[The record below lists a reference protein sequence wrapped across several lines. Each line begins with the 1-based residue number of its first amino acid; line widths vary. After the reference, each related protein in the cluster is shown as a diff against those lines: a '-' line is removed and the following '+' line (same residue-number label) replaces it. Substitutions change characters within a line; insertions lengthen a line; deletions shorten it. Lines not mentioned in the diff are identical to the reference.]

1 MTSMA
6 CGLSTAS
13 RSRWRHRNN
22 GHRSCYV
29 QDPGYLCPDNAL
41 TPSSAPWTLGIHP
54 YVHPG
59 RTRCMRHGLPHAR
72 RIGRG
77 MLLLL
82 LPLRAFG
89 HGRTGKFVDR
99 AVAAGTLENPIAAG
113 VDHSRHLAVAWHI
126 FPTVPGVPLRIDL
139 GGDGHAAN
147 LQHRRH
153 ATL

>member
-1 MTSMA
+1 MTLD
-6 CGLSTAS
+6 G
-13 RSRWRHRNN
+13 
-22 GHRSCYV
+22 
-29 QDPGYLCPDNAL
+29 PGCAL
-41 TPSSAPWTLGIHP
+41 THRFARRVNRIFLVKCARGSKTAGTGLTKWTSSGPWTLGIRP

-99 AVAAGTLENPIAAG
+99 AVAAGPLEHPIAAG
-113 VDHSRHLAVAWHI
+113 
-126 FPTVPGVPLRIDL
+126 
-139 GGDGHAAN
+139 
-147 LQHRRH
+147 
-153 ATL
+153 

>member
-1 MTSMA
+1 MTLD
-6 CGLSTAS
+6 G
-13 RSRWRHRNN
+13 
-22 GHRSCYV
+22 
-29 QDPGYLCPDNAL
+29 PGCAL
-41 TPSSAPWTLGIHP
+41 THRFARRVKRIVMVKCGRGSKTAGTGLIKWTSNGPWALGIRP

-99 AVAAGTLENPIAAG
+99 AVAAGTLEDPIATSA
-113 VDHSRHLAVAWHI
+113 DHSRHLAVAWYI
-126 FPTVPGVPLRIDL
+126 FPTVPGIPLRIDL
-139 GGDGHAAN
+139 GADGHAAN

-153 ATL
+153 ATLR

>member
-1 MTSMA
+1 MITWCPA
-6 CGLSTAS
+6 WAS
-13 RSRWRHRNN
+13 GGVCRIWDGGVTRDYFSSN
-22 GHRSCYV
+22 GR
-29 QDPGYLCPDNAL
+29 
-41 TPSSAPWTLGIHP
+41 APWTLGIHP

-99 AVAAGTLENPIAAG
+99 AVAAGPLDHPIATS
-113 VDHSRHLAVAWHI
+113 VDHSRHLAVAGHI
-126 FPTVPGVPLRIDL
+126 LATVPGVPLRIDF

-147 LQHRRH
+147 LQHGRH
-153 ATL
+153 